1 MLIRFIS
8 PNSISGSANPSWAR
22 YEASRTGVATA
33 WPEITALGTGTRDDR
48 TLRSIVVSLPPF
60 IADHSVALDS
70 ETAADLEAATS
81 ESPSSTAATPMTCR
95 HWARYCSVPNQW
107 IEQIQANVDDYARAL
122 HGVRANSSA
131 VAMAAATTALQAM
144 IATVGPNA
152 PIRLSA
158 ITSAHAALMHDD
170 PLESSA
176 AGELRTVQNW
186 IGGSDFSP
194 RGALYIPPPPE
205 TVPGY
210 MDDLVTFADRSDM
223 PALLQAAIAH
233 AQFESI
239 HPFTDGNGRIG
250 RALINAILRRRG
262 ATTRVVVPLASA
274 LVARRE
280 NYFDALGSYRSG
292 DLAPLVGTFVRSTR
306 IAAAESRITA
316 QRLHEIPSQWRE
328 LTGPVRRGSAAAKIL
343 ALLPG
348 APILSSDDAVALIDA
363 PRSSVFDAIGRLR
376 DAGVLR
382 ALTDRRR
389 NQIWGAGLVLDEL
402 EDLGVRIA
410 TAIHR

>member
-1 MLIRFIS
+1 MTH
-8 PNSISGSANPSWAR
+8 W
-22 YEASRTGVATA
+22 SRQ
-33 WPEITALGTGTRDDR
+33 PQ
-48 TLRSIVVSLPPF
+48 VS
-60 IADHSVALDS
+60 
-70 ETAADLEAATS
+70 
-81 ESPSSTAATPMTCR
+81 
-95 HWARYCSVPNQW
+95 
-107 IEQIQANVDDYARAL
+107 
-122 HGVRANSSA
+122 
-131 VAMAAATTALQAM
+131 
-144 IATVGPNA
+144 
-152 PIRLSA
+152 
-158 ITSAHAALMHDD
+158 
-170 PLESSA
+170 
-176 AGELRTVQNW
+176 RTVQNW

-194 RGALYIPPPPE
+194 RGALCIPPPPE

-250 RALINAILRRRG
+250 RALINTILRRRG

-292 DLAPLVGTFVRSTR
+292 DLAPLAGIFVRSTR

-316 QRLHEIPSQWRE
+316 QRLHEIPGQWQE

-348 APILSSDDAVALIDA
+348 VPILSSDDAVELIDA

-389 NQIWGAGLVLDEL
+389 NQIWGCRSCSRRAGGSRGADRYGGSTRLDRSY
-402 EDLGVRIA
+402 DCFRA
-410 TAIHR
+410 

>member
-1 MLIRFIS
+1 MEPATPWPPHDQEAR
-8 PNSISGSANPSWAR
+8 PWAQTHR
-22 YEASRTGVATA
+22 S
-33 WPEITALGTGTRDDR
+33 GTREDR
-48 TLRSIVVSLPPF
+48 TLRSITVSLPPL
-60 IADHSVALDS
+60 IAGRTVALDS

-81 ESPSSTAATPMTCR
+81 EITKLDSSHADDLSALNTLLLRTE
-95 HWARYCSVPNQW
+95 SVASSK
-107 IEQIQANVDDYARAL
+107 IEQIQASVDDYARAL

-131 VAMAAATTALQAM
+131 VAMAAATAALEDM
-144 IATVGPNA
+144 IGTVGTA
-152 PIRLSA
+152 EHIGLYY
-158 ITSAHAALMHDD
+158 ITSAHAALMRDD
-170 PLESSA
+170 PLESSS
-176 AGELRTVQNW
+176 AGQLRTVQNW

-210 MDDLVTFADRSDM
+210 MDDLIAFTRRNDM
-223 PALLQAAIAH
+223 PALLQAAVAH

-280 NYFDALGSYRSG
+280 DYFDVLGSYRSG
-292 DLAPLVGTFVRSTR
+292 ELAPLLGTITRSAR
-306 IAAAESRITA
+306 IAAAESRTTA
-316 QRLHEIPSQWRE
+316 DRLREIPSAWRE
-328 LTGPVRRGSAAAKIL
+328 LTGPMRAGSAIAKML

-348 APILSSDDAVALIDA
+348 TPILSSDDAIALVDA

-382 ALTDRRR
+382 ALTDRKR
-389 NQIWGAGLVLDEL
+389 NQVWGAGLVLDEL
-402 EDLGVRIA
+402 DDLGVRIA
-410 TAIHR
+410 SSARR

>member
-1 MLIRFIS
+1 M
-8 PNSISGSANPSWAR
+8 
-22 YEASRTGVATA
+22 ATA
-33 WPEITALGTGTRDDR
+33 WPGITALGTNTRGGTRDDR

-60 IADHSVALDS
+60 IANRSVALDS
-70 ETAADLEAATS
+70 ETAADLKAATS
-81 ESPSSTAATPMTCR
+81 EIAKLDSSHADDLSALGTLLLRTE
-95 HWARYCSVPNQW
+95 SVG

-152 PIRLSA
+152 PIRLST

-176 AGELRTVQNW
+176 ADELRTVQNW

-239 HPFTDGNGRIG
+239 HPFTDSNGRVG
-250 RALINAILRRRG
+250 RALINTILRRRG

-280 NYFDALGSYRSG
+280 NYFDALGSYRSD
-292 DLAPLVGTFVRSTR
+292 DLAPL
-306 IAAAESRITA
+306 AASLCAR
-316 QRLHEIPSQWRE
+316 P
-328 LTGPVRRGSAAAKIL
+328 GS
-343 ALLPG
+343 
-348 APILSSDDAVALIDA
+348 
-363 PRSSVFDAIGRLR
+363 PRPN
-376 DAGVLR
+376 R
-382 ALTDRRR
+382 ASPR
-389 NQIWGAGLVLDEL
+389 NAFTKSPASGGN
-402 EDLGVRIA
+402 
-410 TAIHR
+410 

>member
-1 MLIRFIS
+1 
-8 PNSISGSANPSWAR
+8 
-22 YEASRTGVATA
+22 
-33 WPEITALGTGTRDDR
+33 
-48 TLRSIVVSLPPF
+48 
-60 IADHSVALDS
+60 
-70 ETAADLEAATS
+70 
-81 ESPSSTAATPMTCR
+81 MTCR

-158 ITSAHAALMHDD
+158 ITSAHAALEHDD

-176 AGELRTVQNW
+176 ADELRTVQNW

-194 RGALYIPPPPE
+194 QAALSIPPPSE

-239 HPFTDGNGRIG
+239 RPFTDGNGRIG
-250 RALINAILRRRG
+250 RALINAILRRWG

-292 DLAPLVGTFVRSTR
+292 DLAPLVATFVRSTR

-316 QRLHEIPSQWRE
+316 QRLHEIPCQWRE

-348 APILSSDDAVALIDA
+348 TPILSSDDAVALIDA

-382 ALTDRRR
+382 AVTGRRR
-389 NQIWGAGLVLDEL
+389 NQIWDAGLVLDEL
-402 EDLGVRIA
+402 EDLGGGSLRRSFA
-410 TAIHR
+410 RPHRRDPSTWLASEPPACSSISARRP

>member
-1 MLIRFIS
+1 MEPATPWPPHDQEAR
-8 PNSISGSANPSWAR
+8 PWAQTHR
-22 YEASRTGVATA
+22 S
-33 WPEITALGTGTRDDR
+33 GTREDR
-48 TLRSIVVSLPPF
+48 TLRSITVSLPPL
-60 IADHSVALDS
+60 IAGRTVALDS

-81 ESPSSTAATPMTCR
+81 EITKLDSSHADDLSALNTLLLRTE
-95 HWARYCSVPNQW
+95 SVASSK
-107 IEQIQANVDDYARAL
+107 IEQIQASVDDYARAL

-131 VAMAAATTALQAM
+131 VAMAAATAALEDM
-144 IATVGPNA
+144 IGTVGTA
-152 PIRLSA
+152 EHIGLYS
-158 ITSAHAALMHDD
+158 ITSAHAALMRDD
-170 PLESSA
+170 PLESSS
-176 AGELRTVQNW
+176 AGQLRTVQNW

-210 MDDLVTFADRSDM
+210 MDDLIAFTRRNDM
-223 PALLQAAIAH
+223 PALLQAAVAH

-280 NYFDALGSYRSG
+280 DYFDVLGSYRSG
-292 DLAPLVGTFVRSTR
+292 ELAPLLGTITRSAR
-306 IAAAESRITA
+306 IAAAESRTTA
-316 QRLHEIPSQWRE
+316 DRLREIPSAWRE
-328 LTGPVRRGSAAAKIL
+328 LTGPMRAGSAIAKML

-348 APILSSDDAVALIDA
+348 TPILSSDDAIALVDA

-382 ALTDRRR
+382 ALTDRKR
-389 NQIWGAGLVLDEL
+389 NQVWGAGLVLDEL
-402 EDLGVRIA
+402 DDLGVRIA
-410 TAIHR
+410 SSARR

>member
-1 MLIRFIS
+1 
-8 PNSISGSANPSWAR
+8 
-22 YEASRTGVATA
+22 
-33 WPEITALGTGTRDDR
+33 
-48 TLRSIVVSLPPF
+48 
-60 IADHSVALDS
+60 
-70 ETAADLEAATS
+70 
-81 ESPSSTAATPMTCR
+81 MTCR

-131 VAMAAATTALQAM
+131 VAMAATTTALQAM

-176 AGELRTVQNW
+176 ADELRTVQNW
-186 IGGSDFSP
+186 IGRSDFP
-194 RGALYIPPPPE
+194 GEARHIPPPPE

-250 RALINAILRRRG
+250 RALINTILRRRG

-292 DLAPLVGTFVRSTR
+292 DLAPLAGIFVRSTR

-316 QRLHEIPSQWRE
+316 QRLHEIPCQWRE

-348 APILSSDDAVALIDA
+348 VPILSSDDAVELIDA

-410 TAIHR
+410 TAARHA

>member
-1 MLIRFIS
+1 MK
-8 PNSISGSANPSWAR
+8 PAGHVWPPHGQ
-22 YEASRTGVATA
+22 ESRRWTQTHRG
-33 WPEITALGTGTRDDR
+33 GTRDDR
-48 TLRSIVVSLPPF
+48 TLRSITVSLPPL
-60 IADHSVALDS
+60 IADRAVALDS
-70 ETAADLEAATS
+70 DTAAELEAASS
-81 ESPSSTAATPMTCR
+81 EITKLDSSHADDLSALGMLLLRTE
-95 HWARYCSVPNQW
+95 SVASSK
-107 IEQIQANVDDYARAL
+107 IEQIQASVDDYARAL

-131 VAMAAATTALQAM
+131 VAMAAATTALEAM
-144 IATVGPNA
+144 IGTVGPNA
-152 PIRLSA
+152 PIRLAA
-158 ITSAHAALMHDD
+158 ITTAHAALMRDD

-176 AGELRTVQNW
+176 AGEFRTVQNW

-210 MDDLVTFADRSDM
+210 MADLITFADRSDM

-250 RALINAILRRRG
+250 RALINTILRRRG

-274 LVARRE
+274 LVARRD
-280 NYFDALGSYRSG
+280 NYFDVLGSYRSG
-292 DLAPLVGTFVRSTR
+292 DLAPVIDTFVRSAG

-316 QRLHEIPSQWRE
+316 RRLHEIPGLWRE

-348 APILSSDDAVALIDA
+348 TPILSSDDAVVLVDA
-363 PRSSVFDAIGRLR
+363 PRSSVFEAIARLR

-382 ALTDRRR
+382 ALTDRKRD
-389 NQIWGAGLVLDEL
+389 QIWGAALILDEL
-402 EDLGVRIA
+402 EDLGMRIA
-410 TAIHR
+410 TAVRE